1 MIFCFLFD
9 SIIGKFKTSKVK
21 LFNIIPKTVIMPE
34 NQTNKNEQKN
44 LSVLITGG
52 SGLIGKYLTSLLLVR
67 GYNVSHL
74 SRNENHSE
82 GVKVFR
88 WDPEKMMVDSK
99 AFEGTDF
106 IIHLAGANIGEKR
119 WTRKRKNEIIT
130 SRVISARLLH
140 KSMAD
145 SGIRLKAFIS
155 ASATGIYGTLTSSRI
170 FAEDDPPGTDF
181 LGSVCKQW
189 EEAADLFSKSGIRT
203 VKIRTGV
210 VLEKNDS
217 ALAKLMIPSKFGF
230 LIQTGTGLQYMPWI
244 HIKDLCNIY
253 LKALE
258 DSRMTGAY
266 NAAAPQNVTHTEF
279 MQTLARVMKVRITAL
294 HVPSFVLRAVFGE
307 MSDVI
312 LKGSRVSS
320 EKILNSGYKFY
331 FSRLEEA
338 LFNIIVD

>member
-1 MIFCFLFD
+1 
-9 SIIGKFKTSKVK
+9 
-21 LFNIIPKTVIMPE
+21 MPE
-34 NQTNKNEQKN
+34 NQTNKKQKK

-52 SGLIGKYLTSLLLVR
+52 SGLIGKYLTSLLLAK
-67 GYNVSHL
+67 GYSVSHL
-74 SRNENHSE
+74 SRNENHPE

-119 WTRKRKNEIIT
+119 WTRKRKNEILT
-130 SRVISARLLH
+130 SRVISTRLIH
-140 KSMAD
+140 KSIAEG
-145 SGIRLKAFIS
+145 GIRLKAFIS
-155 ASATGIYGTLTSSRI
+155 ASATGFYGAVTSSKI

-181 LGSVCKQW
+181 LGSVCKKC
-189 EEAADLFSKSGIRT
+189 EEAADLFSSSGIRT

-217 ALAKLMIPSKFGF
+217 ALSKLMVPAKFGF

-253 LKALE
+253 LKAIE
-258 DSRMTGAY
+258 DSAMTGAF

-279 MQTLARVMKVRITAL
+279 MQTLARVMKVRIIA
-294 HVPSFVLRAVFGE
+294 VPVPGFVIRAVFGE

-320 EKILNSGYKFY
+320 EKILNSGYAFCY
-331 FSRLEEA
+331 NMLDAA
-338 LFNIIVD
+338 LSDIVGD